1 MEKLKYEFDAIGF
14 YLSAHPL
21 DAYGASLERI
31 GVVKSSELA
40 QRVARDSQRVKLA
53 GIVIAKQER
62 TSARTSNRYAF
73 VSFSDQTGVFEVT
86 LFSEILAQS
95 RPMLE
100 SGTPLLVTLDAR
112 ADGEGVRLT
121 AQKIEPLDAAVA
133 HAAQGLRI
141 YLRDPKPLAAIR
153 GVMQRA
159 KQGRGRVRLVLD
171 AGDSE
176 VEITL
181 PGGFAIGAETR
192 GAVKAVPG
200 VVEVRDL

>member
-1 MEKLKYEFDAIGF
+1 M
-14 YLSAHPL
+14 
-21 DAYGASLERI
+21 
-31 GVVKSSELA
+31 
-40 QRVARDSQRVKLA
+40 
-53 GIVIAKQER
+53 
-62 TSARTSNRYAF
+62 
-73 VSFSDQTGVFEVT
+73 T

-100 SGTPLLVTLDAR
+100 SGTPLLVTVDGR
-112 ADGEGVRLT
+112 AEGDGVRLT

-171 AGDSE
+171 AGAAE
-176 VEITL
+176 VEVAL
-181 PGGFAIGAETR
+181 PGGYAIGAETR